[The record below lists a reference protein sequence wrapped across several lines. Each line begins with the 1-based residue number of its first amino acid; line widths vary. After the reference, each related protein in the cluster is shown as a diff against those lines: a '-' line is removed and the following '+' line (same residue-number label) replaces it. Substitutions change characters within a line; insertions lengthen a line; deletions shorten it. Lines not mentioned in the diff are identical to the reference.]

1 MSNAIPELA
10 NDTNLGIEIDFN
22 AIPVADK
29 NMTPMEIWCNESQ
42 ERYVL
47 AIGENDLE
55 DFKSICKRER
65 CPFSVVGKTVNEK
78 SIKLIDGP
86 TSHVDVPLGM
96 LFGDLPKT
104 KIKTVTKDT
113 KEFETLEPKIDL
125 ENDLELVLRHPSVSS
140 KQFLITIGDRS
151 VGGLTVRDQ
160 MIGRYQVPTSNYALS
175 SSSFNSKRGEV
186 AAIGCLLYTSDA
198 ADE

>member
-29 NMTPMEIWCNESQ
+29 NMTHMEIWCNESQ

-55 DFKSICKRER
+55 DFRSICKRER

-104 KIKTVTKDT
+104 KIKIV
-113 KEFETLEPKIDL
+113 KI
-125 ENDLELVLRHPSVSS
+125 
-140 KQFLITIGDRS
+140 
-151 VGGLTVRDQ
+151 
-160 MIGRYQVPTSNYALS
+160 
-175 SSSFNSKRGEV
+175 
-186 AAIGCLLYTSDA
+186 
-198 ADE
+198 